1 MKRIIDSFSR
11 LFSMPAGNP
20 ISQHQNSLSVIET
33 EPGAT
38 FKQLNIEAPG
48 STFFAVHK
56 EFYKDIYD
64 TKSPVLGNVN
74 CDGVALVKHEDKSYL
89 LLVELKSNLDTD
101 KILQAFKQEVR
112 SFLKMA
118 SILSLCDSYNIND
131 IAICGVIACHPF
143 KSETARTKCL
153 DRLMMERDAGKKD
166 ARFKYRMV
174 TERKIT
180 TRFANCQWFIPAD
193 ALTDDLRNHELM
205 LSLVF
210 GANYDDQ
217 SCSIPLADVI

>member
-1 MKRIIDSFSR
+1 MKRIVDAFSK
-11 LFSMPAGNP
+11 LYSLPSGNP
-20 ISQHQNSLSVIET
+20 VSQHQDSLSVNET
-33 EPGAT
+33 ETDAT
-38 FKQLNIEAPG
+38 FNQLNIDAPG
-48 STFFAVHK
+48 TTFYVVDK
-56 EFYKDIYD
+56 EYYKDLYNA
-64 TKSPVLGNVN
+64 KSPVLGNVN
-74 CDGVALVKHEDKSYL
+74 CDGVALVKHEDKPYM

-101 KILQAFKQEVR
+101 KISGAFQQEVR
-112 SFLKMA
+112 SFLKMT
-118 SILSLCDSYNIND
+118 SSLSLCDGYDIND
-131 IAICGVIACHPF
+131 IGIRGVIACHPF

-153 DRLMMERDAGKKD
+153 DNLLMERDAGKKD

-180 TRFANCQWFIPAD
+180 ARFANCQWFIPAD